1 MLKEKIIEVM
11 EKGILPWQAPWKEPF
26 NGAINRY
33 YDGLNKLYLRI
44 VSHDY
49 GGENRFY
56 TLKQANALGCKV
68 RKGEKAYPV
77 IFFRERKPFEKVRKD
92 SDGNPVLDEEG
103 NPSPLQ

>member
-1 MLKEKIIEVM
+1 MTYEEYMSMLKEKIIEVM

-77 IFFRERKPFEKVRKD
+77 IFSAKGSLLRR
-92 SDGNPVLDEEG
+92 
-103 NPSPLQ
+103 